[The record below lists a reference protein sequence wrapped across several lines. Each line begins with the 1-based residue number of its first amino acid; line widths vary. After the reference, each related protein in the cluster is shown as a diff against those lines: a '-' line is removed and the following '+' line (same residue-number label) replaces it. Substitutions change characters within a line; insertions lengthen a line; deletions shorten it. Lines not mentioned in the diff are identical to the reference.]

1 MNLETYQ
8 QAFSYP
14 AALTRSEYE
23 SACNDLGAEI
33 LPDSECDSYGV
44 HYGVFFP
51 PEYPIEKCAAMT
63 LADKRRVGIK
73 NEQREAAKARPPRPV
88 EPMVRC
94 DCGHKCPRSQTMSA
108 AMGTSCPDCYDRMD
122 GAY

>member
-1 MNLETYQ
+1 VNLGTYQ

-14 AALTRSEYE
+14 AALTRAEYE

-33 LPDSECDSYGV
+33 LPDSKCDSYGV

-51 PEYPIEKCAAMT
+51 PEYSIETCAAMT

-94 DCGHKCPRSQTMSA
+94 DCGHKCLRSQAMSA
-108 AMGTSCPDCYDRMD
+108 ALGSSCPDCYDRMD
-122 GAY
+122 G